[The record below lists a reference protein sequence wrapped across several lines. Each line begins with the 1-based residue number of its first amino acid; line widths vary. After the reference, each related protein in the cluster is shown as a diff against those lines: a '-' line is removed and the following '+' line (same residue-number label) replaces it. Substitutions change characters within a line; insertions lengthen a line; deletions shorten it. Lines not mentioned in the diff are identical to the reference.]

1 MREEDREQKKRW
13 KKRFLLLPSFLILF
27 TLVLSFSCSPV
38 HHVSKASKTYII
50 EKVPFYPQTTY
61 QCGPASLAGVM
72 SYWGVHV
79 TPDEISKDIYS
90 ESARG
95 TLTIDMILY
104 AEKKGLRAQQYK
116 GSIEDLKKNIESGHP
131 VIVLVDYGFFLYQ
144 ANHFLVIIGYNEDGI
159 VVNSGKERNMF
170 ISEKDFIRIWEKTK
184 FWTLLIKPNE

>member
-1 MREEDREQKKRW
+1 MN
-13 KKRFLLLPSFLILF
+13 
-27 TLVLSFSCSPV
+27 
-38 HHVSKASKTYII
+38 
-50 EKVPFYPQTTY
+50 
-61 QCGPASLAGVM
+61 
-72 SYWGVHV
+72 YWGVHV

-90 ESARG
+90 ESAQG
-95 TLTIDMILY
+95 TLTIDMTLY
-104 AEKKGLRAQQYK
+104 AEKKRLKAQQYK
-116 GSIEDLKKNIESGHP
+116 SSIEDLKKNIESGHP